1 MLYSKTINTPLGEM
15 IAIADDNGI
24 YLLEFTDKK
33 HLDTELKKLY
43 STLNNSN
50 IKETSNPNL
59 ETLEKELN
67 LYFNQ
72 SLKEFSVPIQ
82 LLGTPFQKQVWQTL
96 LKTPYGSTKSYLQQ
110 AIMMDS
116 PKAVRAVANANSLN
130 KIAIIVPCHRV
141 IGSNGT
147 LTGYAG
153 GLWRKEELLQLEK
166 SLVHQQD

>member
-1 MLYSKTINTPLGEM
+1 MLYSKNIDTPLGEM
-15 IAIADDNGI
+15 IAIVDDNGI

-33 HLDTELKKLY
+33 HLDTELKKLC
-43 STLNNSN
+43 SSLNSN
-50 IKETSNPNL
+50 VKETSNPHL

-72 SLKEFSVPIQ
+72 NLKEFSVPIQ

-96 LKTPYGSTKSYLQQ
+96 LKIPYGSTKSYLQQ

-166 SLVHQQD
+166 SLAHQQD

>member
-15 IAIADDNGI
+15 IAIANDNGI

-33 HLDTELKKLY
+33 HLDTELKKLC
-43 STLNNSN
+43 STLNSN
-50 IKETSNPNL
+50 IREASNLHL
-59 ETLEKELN
+59 EILEKELN

-72 SLKEFSVPIQ
+72 KLKEFSVPIQ

-96 LKTPYGSTKSYLQQ
+96 LTIPYGSTKSYLQQ

-153 GLWRKEELLQLEK
+153 GLWRKEKLLQLEK
-166 SLVHQQD
+166 SLAHQQD

>member
-1 MLYSKTINTPLGEM
+1 M
-15 IAIADDNGI
+15 
-24 YLLEFTDKK
+24 
-33 HLDTELKKLY
+33 
-43 STLNNSN
+43 
-50 IKETSNPNL
+50 
-59 ETLEKELN
+59 
-67 LYFNQ
+67 
-72 SLKEFSVPIQ
+72 KEFSVPIQ

-96 LKTPYGSTKSYLQQ
+96 LKIPYGTTKSYLQQ

-153 GLWRKEELLQLEK
+153 GLWRKEKLLQLEK
-166 SLVHQQD
+166 NLAHQQN

>member
-1 MLYSKTINTPLGEM
+1 MLYSKNIDTPLGEM

-33 HLDTELKKLY
+33 YLDIELKKLC
-43 STLNNSN
+43 STLNSN
-50 IKETSNPNL
+50 IREASNLHL

-67 LYFNQ
+67 LYFSQ
-72 SLKEFSVPIQ
+72 KLKEFSVPIQ

-96 LKTPYGSTKSYLQQ
+96 LKIPYGTTKSYLQQ

-153 GLWRKEELLQLEK
+153 GLWRKEKLLQLEK
-166 SLVHQQD
+166 SLTHQQD

>member
-50 IKETSNPNL
+50 IKEISNLHL

-72 SLKEFSVPIQ
+72 NLKEFSVPIQ

-96 LKTPYGSTKSYLQQ
+96 LKIPYGITKSYLQQ
-110 AIMMDS
+110 AIMMDN

-153 GLWRKEELLQLEK
+153 GLWRKEKLLLLEK
-166 SLVHQQD
+166 I

>member
-1 MLYSKTINTPLGEM
+1 MFYSQNIDTPLGEM
-15 IAIADDNGI
+15 IAVANNHGI
-24 YLLEFTDKK
+24 YLLEFMDKK

-43 STLNNSN
+43 STLNSN
-50 IKETSNPNL
+50 IKEASNPHL

-72 SLKEFSVPIQ
+72 KLKEFSVPIQ

-96 LKTPYGSTKSYLQQ
+96 LKIPYGSTKSYLQQ

-166 SLVHQQD
+166 SLAHQQD